1 MGPSLS
7 DLKDLKSTFTELIVD
22 GKRAVALMRATAHAA
37 HGPYTQDP
45 AIFVI
50 TVEGEKIVDLLEMVD
65 TVMIETQ
72 CFGKKLSAA

>member
-1 MGPSLS
+1 
-7 DLKDLKSTFTELIVD
+7 
-22 GKRAVALMRATAHAA
+22 VALMRATAHAA